1 MGRMKRHTI
10 SYVSF
15 FLCQILVLGAC
26 SQSGTIG
33 GRSMEPVAVLDFVV
47 PSSSPNVMTDLGGYS
62 MNSEKYA
69 YLRLSDAAGVVDTF
83 RIVDMESEETVF
95 EGTFSGAKNNSLL
108 LVADFS
114 DLTTPG
120 YYRVE
125 CETYGCS
132 EVFPISEHLYG
143 SLSDKAKAAITE
155 SCRDLSADPRTVL
168 DYLQAYEWYSDMLSD
183 APDETESGVVSGAP
197 DELVCVRDWISGRD
211 YEGSVGTE
219 AVIYSTIL
227 AKFSFLYK
235 NYDSALA
242 TECLQKASSIYS
254 QSGNV
259 VKSDSA
265 AFRAL
270 TELYRASGESAYEA
284 ELENYKELFS
294 SGDVH
299 PDEGYM
305 YGAMTYIVTRQTV
318 DRDLCDMLVD
328 SILADAQSINNR
340 KREITDPMYSQTGGN
355 DEMIGYIR
363 TLMCANYI
371 LKGYEYDRTMQMML
385 HYISGLNVESSAYEP
400 EPEDEGVFYLIYS
413 CMAALEKE
421 GKL

>member
-1 MGRMKRHTI
+1 MKRHTI

-15 FLCQILVLGAC
+15 FVCQILLLSAC
-26 SQSGTIG
+26 AGNVSNY
-33 GRSMEPVAVLDFVV
+33 GRSMEPVAVLDFTV
-47 PSSSPNVMTDLGGYS
+47 PSSSPNLMTDLDGYS
-62 MNSEKYA
+62 ADSEKYA
-69 YLRLSDAAGVVDTF
+69 YLRISEAAGPVEVF
-83 RIVDMESEETVF
+83 RIVDMESGAAVY
-95 EGTFSGAKNNSLL
+95 EGAFTKAKGNESLL
-108 LVADFS
+108 LADFTELS
-114 DLTTPG
+114 APG

-132 EVFPISEHLYG
+132 EVFPIYGDLYG
-143 SLSDKAKAAITE
+143 RLSDNTRLQIME
-155 SCRDLSADPRTVL
+155 SCSDLSADPATVL
-168 DYLQAYEWYSDMLSD
+168 DFLQAYEWYS
-183 APDETESGVVSGAP
+183 GVSGDMPEEPENAAVGAP
-197 DELVCVRDWISGRD
+197 EELLCVKDWISGRD
-211 YEGSVGTE
+211 YEGSIGTE

-235 NYDSALA
+235 DYDSYLA

-270 TELYRASGESAYEA
+270 AELYRASGENAYET
-284 ELENYKELFS
+284 ELEGYKEFFS
-294 SGDVH
+294 TGDVR

-305 YGAMTYIVTRQTV
+305 YGAMTYIVTRQSV
-318 DRDLCDMLVD
+318 DRQLCDLLVD

-340 KREITDPMYSQTGGN
+340 KREITDPMYSQTGGS
-355 DEMIGYIR
+355 DEMIGYAR

-371 LKGYEYDRTMQMML
+371 LKGYEYDRTVQMML
-385 HYISGLNVESSAYEP
+385 HYLSGLNVESSAYTSE
-400 EPEDEGVFYLIYS
+400 EKDLGFYYLIYS
-413 CMAALEKE
+413 CMEALEKE

>member
-15 FLCQILVLGAC
+15 FICTAFFLSAC
-26 SQSGTIG
+26 SDGVSLS
-33 GRSMEPVAVLDFVV
+33 GRSMEPVAVLDYVV
-47 PSSSPNVMTDLGGYS
+47 PSSSPNLMADLDGYS
-62 MNSEKYA
+62 LNSEKYA
-69 YLRLSDAAGVVDTF
+69 YLRISDSAGTVDAF
-83 RIVDMESEETVF
+83 RIVDTESEEIVF
-95 EGTFSGAKNNSLL
+95 EGTFSGSKNNASI

-114 DLTTPG
+114 DLNVPG
-120 YYRVE
+120 TYRVE

-132 EVFPISEHLYG
+132 EVFRISEDLYG
-143 SLSDKAKAAITE
+143 GLSDKTKETIIE

-168 DYLQAYEWYSDMLSD
+168 DYLQAYEWYAEILSD
-183 APDETESGVVSGAP
+183 AQDASDTGVVSDAP

-270 TELYRASGESAYEA
+270 AELYRASGESAYES
-284 ELENYKELFS
+284 ELENYKEFFS
-294 SGDVH
+294 SSDVH

-305 YGAMTYIVTRQTV
+305 YGAMTYIVTRQAV
-318 DRDLCDMLVD
+318 DKELCDLLVD
-328 SILADAQSINNR
+328 SILTDAQSINNR

-355 DEMIGYIR
+355 EEMIGYIR

-385 HYISGLNVESSAYEP
+385 HYLSGLNVESSFYEP
-400 EPEDEGVFYLIYS
+400 DAGTEGVYYLIYS
-413 CMAALEKE
+413 CMAALERE

>member
-1 MGRMKRHTI
+1 MKRHTI
-10 SYVSF
+10 SYVSL

-26 SQSGTIG
+26 SRNGHIG

-47 PSSSPNVMTDLGGYS
+47 PSSFPNVMTDLEGYS
-62 MNSEKYA
+62 QGSEKYA
-69 YLRLSDAAGVVDTF
+69 YLRMNDRAGAVETF
-83 RIVDMESEETVF
+83 RIVDMDSDETVY
-95 EGTFSGAKNNSLL
+95 EGVFSQAKGNDLL
-108 LVADFS
+108 LVGDFS
-114 DLTTPG
+114 DLATPG

-132 EVFPISEHLYG
+132 EVFRISEDLYG
-143 SLSDKAKAAITE
+143 QLSDKTKETIIE
-155 SCRDLSADPRTVL
+155 SCRDLSADPVTVL
-168 DYLQAYEWYSDMLSD
+168 DYLQAYEWYGDMLSD
-183 APDETESGVVSGAP
+183 PQDQSDAGVVSGAP

-219 AVIYSTIL
+219 AVVYSTIL

-235 NYDSALA
+235 SYDSALA

-270 TELYRASGESAYEA
+270 AELYRASGESAYEA
-284 ELENYKELFS
+284 ELVNYKEFFS
-294 SGDVH
+294 SGNVH

-318 DRDLCDMLVD
+318 DKELCDMLVD

-385 HYISGLNVESSAYEP
+385 HYLSGLNVESSVYEP
-400 EPEDEGVFYLIYS
+400 DAGTEGAYFLIYS
-413 CMAALEKE
+413 CMAALERD
-421 GKL
+421 GKI

>member
-1 MGRMKRHTI
+1 MKRHTI

-15 FLCQILVLGAC
+15 FLCQILLLGAC
-26 SQSGTIG
+26 SQNGHIG

-62 MNSEKYA
+62 LGSEKYA
-69 YLRLSDAAGVVDTF
+69 YLRMNETAGAVDSF
-83 RIVDMESEETVF
+83 RIVDMESEETVY
-95 EGTFSGAKNNSLL
+95 EGTFSEAKNNSSL

-114 DLTTPG
+114 GLTTPG

-125 CETYGCS
+125 CEIYGCS
-132 EVFPISEHLYG
+132 EVFPISEDLYC
-143 SLSDKAKAAITE
+143 SLSDKTGAAITE
-155 SCRDLSADPRTVL
+155 SCRDLSADPKTVL
-168 DYLQAYEWYSDMLSD
+168 DYLQAYEWYAGILSD
-183 APDETESGVVSGAP
+183 TQDGTGTDVVSGAP

-219 AVIYSTIL
+219 AVVYSTIL

-270 TELYRASGESAYEA
+270 AELYRASGESAYEA
-284 ELENYKELFS
+284 ELENYKEFFS

-305 YGAMTYIVTRQTV
+305 
-318 DRDLCDMLVD
+318 
-328 SILADAQSINNR
+328 
-340 KREITDPMYSQTGGN
+340 
-355 DEMIGYIR
+355 IG
-363 TLMCANYI
+363 
-371 LKGYEYDRTMQMML
+371 
-385 HYISGLNVESSAYEP
+385 
-400 EPEDEGVFYLIYS
+400 
-413 CMAALEKE
+413 
-421 GKL
+421 

>member
-26 SQSGTIG
+26 SQNGHIG
-33 GRSMEPVAVLDFVV
+33 GRSMEPVAVLDFTV
-47 PSSSPNVMTDLGGYS
+47 PSSSPNIMTDLGGYS
-62 MNSEKYA
+62 PGSEKYA
-69 YLRLSDAAGVVDTF
+69 YLRINEKAGTVDAF
-83 RIVDMESEETVF
+83 RIVDMESGETVY
-95 EGTFSGAKNNSLL
+95 EGGFSQAKNNTSL

-114 DLTTPG
+114 ELTQSG
-120 YYRVE
+120 FYRVE

-132 EVFPISEHLYG
+132 EVFPISEDLYG
-143 SLSDKAKAAITE
+143 QLSDKAGSAIKE
-155 SCRDLSADPRTVL
+155 SCRDLSADPHTVL
-168 DYLQAYEWYSDMLSD
+168 DYLQAYEWYADIL
-183 APDETESGVVSGAP
+183 AEGKDETDTGIVSGAP

-219 AVIYSTIL
+219 AVVYSTIL

-242 TECLQKASSIYS
+242 TECLRKASSIYS

-270 TELYRASGESAYEA
+270 AELYRASGESAYEA
-284 ELENYKELFS
+284 ELENYKEFFS

-328 SILADAQSINNR
+328 SILADAQAINNR
-340 KREITDPMYSQTGGN
+340 KREITDPMYSQTGGTG
-355 DEMIGYIR
+355 EMIGYIR

-385 HYISGLNVESSAYEP
+385 HYLSGLNVESSPYEP
-400 EPEDEGVFYLIYS
+400 GAEDEGVFYLIYS
-413 CMAALEKE
+413 CMAALERE

>member
-1 MGRMKRHTI
+1 MKRHTI

-15 FLCQILVLGAC
+15 LLCQIFVLGAC
-26 SQSGTIG
+26 SDNVSIS
-33 GRSMEPVAVLDFVV
+33 GRSMEPVAVLDFTV
-47 PSSSPNVMTDLGGYS
+47 PSSAPNIMSDLGGYS
-62 MNSEKYA
+62 LNSEKYA
-69 YLRLSDAAGVVDTF
+69 YLRINENAGPVEAF
-83 RIVDMESEETVF
+83 RIVDMESEQTAF
-95 EGTFSGAKNNSLL
+95 EGVFLQAKNNSSL

-114 DLTTPG
+114 DLKEEG

-132 EVFPISEHLYG
+132 EVFRISGDLYG
-143 SLSDKAKAAITE
+143 RLSEDAKTHIME
-155 SCRDLSADPRTVL
+155 GCRDLSADPQTVL
-168 DYLQAYEWYSDMLSD
+168 DYLQTYEWFGEILSD
-183 APDETESGVVSGAP
+183 TGEDAGTDVISGAP
-197 DELVCVRDWISGRD
+197 DELICVRDWISGRD

-219 AVIYSTIL
+219 AVIYSAIL
-227 AKFSFLYK
+227 AKFSFLYR

-259 VKSDSA
+259 VRSDSA
-265 AFRAL
+265 TFRAL
-270 TELYRASGESAYEA
+270 AELYRASGESTYEA
-284 ELENYKELFS
+284 GLAGYKEYFS

-318 DRDLCDMLVD
+318 DKELCDMLVD

-340 KREITDPMYSQTGGN
+340 KREITDPMYSQTGGS

-385 HYISGLNVESSAYEP
+385 HYLSGLNVESSAYEP
-400 EPEDEGVFYLIYS
+400 EAGSEGVYYLIYS